1 MRAMF
6 VACCLGLL
14 VGVVASPA
22 HARVSCKSKDCQQTS
37 VRKVAPNHAATSV
50 QKGHKHAATPVHKLA
65 PNHTGTSVQKGP
77 KHAATSVHKLVPKHT
92 ASAHAPKHTATKA
105 APKHPVLHNATRSVP
120 TTKIVSQPDSVRSA
134 NLECAPSEACD
145 DVVSGGSQLIRLA
158 MEHLGANPTGW
169 SHNWCGRFLAMTL
182 EAAGHTGGGNLAAG
196 YADYGL
202 PAKAQ
207 VGAIA
212 VMPHHVG
219 IVTAVGPDYVVL
231 LSGNH
236 AHKVGVGRYASN
248 KIIAYRMAA

>member
-1 MRAMF
+1 MLLPPCTRARSANLRIANKRLPGM
-6 VACCLGLL
+6 LL
-14 VGVVASPA
+14 LNTP
-22 HARVSCKSKDCQQTS
+22 RRLSKRALVNTQLRLS
-37 VRKVAPNHAATSV
+37 I
-50 QKGHKHAATPVHKLA
+50 KLA
-65 PNHTGTSVQKGP
+65 
-77 KHAATSVHKLVPKHT
+77 PKHT
-92 ASAHAPKHTATKA
+92 ASSHAPKHTAKKA
-105 APKHPVLHNATRSVP
+105 PSKHPVVHSATRSVHV
-120 TTKIVSQPDSVRSA
+120 TRTVSHPHPVRSA
-134 NLECAPSEACD
+134 SQECAPSEACD

-182 EAAGHTGGGNLAAG
+182 EAAGHRGGGNLAAG

-202 PAKAQ
+202 PAKTQ

-219 IVTAVGPDYVVL
+219 IVTAVGPNYVVL